1 VILYFQ
7 KYDNGEI
14 MSWGEEPLP
23 GAIGI
28 EAPED
33 FRTHGPFKYVISGGA
48 LVARPGW
55 TSPTP
60 DDPEL
65 VAEANARRAAVRA
78 ALGIPE
84 R

>member
-1 VILYFQ
+1 
-7 KYDNGEI
+7 

-28 EAPED
+28 EAPND
-33 FRTHGPFKYVISGGA
+33 FRTHGSFKYVIAGDKLVIRSGW
-48 LVARPGW
+48 VA
-55 TSPTP
+55 PTP

-65 VAEANARRAAVRA
+65 VAEAQARRAAVRA

>member
-28 EAPED
+28 EAPDD
-33 FRTHGPFKYVISGGA
+33 FQAHGLLKYVISGNK
-48 LVARPGW
+48 LVVRPGW
-55 TSPTP
+55 TTPTP

-65 VAEANARRAAVRA
+65 AAEAQARRAAARA

>member
-1 VILYFQ
+1 
-7 KYDNGEI
+7 